1 MRFNGVR
8 KIQVSAASFFT
19 RHRTVLS
26 NYFLVFDS
34 MRFYEIYVRNVYSLQ
49 NVTIKKV
56 PKEFIETERN
66 SKHGNQYT
74 NPEFKY

>member
-8 KIQVSAASFFT
+8 KIQVSAVSFFT
-19 RHRTVLS
+19 RYRTVLS

-34 MRFYEIYVRNVYSLQ
+34 MRFYEIYIRDVYSLQ

-56 PKEFIETERN
+56 PEEFIETERN

-74 NPEFKY
+74 NPEFNY